1 MFFSLFKIQ
10 INSKDNVSC
19 GHAIE
24 TYREVE
30 VKMHKFWTSALA
42 VDEWLAST
50 NGCCVSGKYLVHD

>member
-30 VKMHKFWTSALA
+30 VKMHKF
-42 VDEWLAST
+42 
-50 NGCCVSGKYLVHD
+50 